1 MLDSIKIY
9 LFIFGVLT
17 IAGGVMGYV
26 KARSIASI
34 VAGGIC
40 GILLAAAGHL
50 VGTGKVQAGL
60 ILGLVISLAL
70 AGQFVRK
77 FLATKK
83 FMPAGMMSFLSVI
96 GLVLTVAGLIMKIA
110 P

>member
-9 LFIFGVLT
+9 LYIFGLLT
-17 IAGGVMGYV
+17 IAGGVMGFV
-26 KARSIASI
+26 KARSNASLI
-34 VAGGIC
+34 AGGIT
-40 GILLAAAGHL
+40 GILLVVAGYL
-50 VGTGKVQAGL
+50 LGAGQVQGGL

-77 FLATKK
+77 FIATKK

-96 GLVLTVAGLIMKIA
+96 GLILTILGLIAK
-110 P
+110 